1 MSIPQRPTGSANPS
15 QFPTDPTS
23 AGPANQSPC
32 AATLATLRAAARDA
46 QVSRGALALLLW
58 FATEHNGWRQFTVT
72 ALASPEMLNLS
83 RSTIIRALL
92 LIERRG
98 YLEERKPRNARPGQ
112 REARLLLS
120 VR

>member
-1 MSIPQRPTGSANPS
+1 MGANPS
-15 QFPTDPTS
+15 QPPTAPTS
-23 AGPANQSPC
+23 ANLANPSPC

-46 QVSRGALALLLW
+46 QVHRTAGLALLNW
-58 FATEHNGWRQFTVT
+58 FATENNAWRPFTVT
-72 ALASPEMLNLS
+72 ALASVESLNLS
-83 RSTIIRALL
+83 RNTISRALR

-120 VR
+120 IRS